1 MGKKHTTLNLR
12 EKEQSM
18 SAEATLRWSLEPSFT
33 ATLPQQ
39 SALLFLQAHVE
50 ASTSLSVHS
59 SPRLLSVSCL
69 GLDGCIHAWIVSFSE
84 AEVVLYYCYQHLA
97 YTKSEY
103 IFVKIEWETQTK
115 KEESRRMPEHGRI

>member
-12 EKEQSM
+12 EKEPSV
-18 SAEATLRWSLEPSFT
+18 SAEATLRRSLEPSLT

-39 SALLFLQAHVE
+39 STLLFLQAHVK

-69 GLDGCIHAWIVSFSE
+69 GLDGCIHDWMVSFSK
-84 AEVVLYYCYQHLA
+84 AEVVLYYCYQYLA

-103 IFVKIEWETQTK
+103 IFVKIEWETQIK
-115 KEESRRMPEHGRI
+115 KGGK